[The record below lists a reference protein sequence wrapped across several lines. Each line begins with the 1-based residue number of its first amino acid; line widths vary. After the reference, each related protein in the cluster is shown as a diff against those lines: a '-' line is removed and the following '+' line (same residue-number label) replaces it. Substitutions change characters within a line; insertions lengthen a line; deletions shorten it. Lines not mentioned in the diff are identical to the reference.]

1 MMIYGAEQ
9 ESIFANKKTDKQT
22 DSVYLAL
29 IQRFA
34 KQRDLVLFQRFD
46 FPRSLIP
53 DEKGEG
59 SAADLQ
65 RVFHRV
71 VKTAGSGHV
80 GPHKLVT
87 GNGSGRI
94 AEGSGFAFRDV
105 DFFALKL
112 SLVAGTF
119 RK

>member
-1 MMIYGAEQ
+1 MNIWSRSRINGEQ
-9 ESIFANKKTDKQT
+9 EVRQT
-22 DSVYLAL
+22 DTVHLAL
-29 IQRFA
+29 IQRFSE
-34 KQRDLVLFQRFD
+34 QRDLVLFQRFD

-53 DEKGEG
+53 DEKGER

-65 RVFHRV
+65 RVSHRV

-80 GPHKLVT
+80 GPHKHVT

-94 AEGSGFAFRDV
+94 GEGGGFAFRDV

-112 SLVAGTF
+112 SLIVGTF